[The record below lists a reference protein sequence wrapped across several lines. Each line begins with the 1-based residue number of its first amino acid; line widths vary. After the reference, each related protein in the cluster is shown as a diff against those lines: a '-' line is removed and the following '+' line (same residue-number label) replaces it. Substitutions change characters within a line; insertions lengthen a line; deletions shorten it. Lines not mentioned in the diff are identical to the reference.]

1 MHTLLIFFQNGLGGL
16 AQLLP
21 IVLIIVIFYVLLI
34 RPQQKRQRQL
44 QETIASLKTGD
55 RVITTGGI
63 IGVITAVRD
72 TSFMIRSADKT
83 VVLKPPRVLTLELAL
98 EFIEDDELVEV
109 TPDAIRLRKRL
120 LTEADRHRA
129 DRAARV

>member
-1 MHTLLIFFQNGLGGL
+1 MHTLLIFFQTGMGGL

-55 RVITTGGI
+55 RVITNGGI

-83 VVLKPPRVLTLELAL
+83 ILEIARSA
-98 EFIEDDELVEV
+98 IAGIDEEGKQ
-109 TPDAIRLRKRL
+109 PG
-120 LTEADRHRA
+120 
-129 DRAARV
+129 